1 MTISN
6 RGQLVLPAT
15 LELTYKD
22 ERRSASRFPWESK
35 GTAVISAEKP
45 VASAVIDPDHQLPE
59 DNRANNMK

>member
-1 MTISN
+1 M
-6 RGQLVLPAT
+6 LPAT